1 MPSKGHKV
9 DLNNI
14 SAETLEEIKK
24 ATSGI
29 TSGTGIHGADLS
41 DLISLVPVNTPF
53 RDRLARTSPAQG
65 AKFAEWE
72 ALTNVNNAQP
82 NPATAFDQA
91 APLVLANMQDVTAL
105 YAKVGAGYTVTQD
118 AITIA
123 RGYADAKAVAIFNA
137 INQYKIGEDRKAIG
151 GQNFALATPATPTVV
166 AATTGGTIPLSTAV
180 NVKVAA
186 RAASNF
192 FWGGSGI
199 ASAQGTVTTGAGTS
213 TNTATASVVAVPGAV
228 AYDWFVAGFYYTTT
242 TVNTVLITN
251 IPVAN
256 NTVVPAITGLSSTL
270 PTAVPVADATAS
282 ALDFNGLLP
291 SLIGDYA
298 TGGAT
303 GLVSRGSGISS
314 GAYYRS
320 LDGATLTVSG
330 QSIAELDTLNAA
342 IYNQVQLSPDRYMV
356 SPDQAGTLS
365 GAFLVSGA
373 STVYLQPADSSDR
386 AQAVLGGRV
395 EYYVNKITGE
405 KIEIELNPNLPSG
418 TLIATRDNIPFPN
431 SNITKSM
438 EIRTQNDLVD
448 WEYPAAR
455 QTGAGGGPRFD
466 GEIYSMETFVN
477 RAPVAMGVIQNI
489 TKS

>member
-1 MPSKGHKV
+1 MDYNG
-9 DLNNI
+9 I
-14 SAETLEEIKK
+14 SEETLEEIKK
-24 ATSGI
+24 AATSGI
-29 TSGTGIHGADLS
+29 LSSTGIHGADLS

-53 RDRLARTSPAQG
+53 RDRLARVTPKQG

-82 NPATAFDQA
+82 NPATAFDSP
-91 APLVLANMQDVTAL
+91 APIVLANLQDVTAL
-105 YAKVGAGYTVTQD
+105 YAKVGAGYTVSMD
-118 AITIA
+118 AISIG

-151 GQNFALATPATPTVV
+151 GQNFALATPGTPTV
-166 AATTGGTIPLSTAV
+166 ASATTGGSIAASTVV

-186 RAASNF
+186 RSVSNF

-199 ASAQGTVTTGAGTS
+199 ASAQGTVTTGSGTS
-213 TNTATASVVAVPGAV
+213 TNLVTASVAAVPGAV
-228 AYDWFVAGFYYTTT
+228 AYDWFVNGYYFTT
-242 TVNTVLITN
+242 TVVNTVPIGTV
-251 IPVAN
+251 PVAN

-270 PTAVPVADATAS
+270 PTSVPVADATAS
-282 ALDFNGLLP
+282 ANDFNGLLP

-303 GLVSRGSGISS
+303 GLVSRGSGTPS
-314 GAYYRS
+314 GAYYKS
-320 LDGATLTVSG
+320 LDGATLTLNG
-330 QSIAELDTLNAA
+330 PSIAELDALNAA

-356 SPDQAGTLS
+356 SPDQASTLS
-365 GAFLVSGA
+365 KAFIATGAATAFLE
-373 STVYLQPADSSDR
+373 PADRTQR

-395 EYYVNKITGE
+395 EWYVNAITGE
-405 KIEIELNPNLPSG
+405 NIMIELNPNLPSG
-418 TLIATRDNIPFPN
+418 TLIATRDSIPFPN
-431 SNITKSM
+431 SNIANSM
-438 EIRTQNDLVD
+438 EIRTQTDLVD
-448 WEYPAAR
+448 WEYPAGR
-455 QTGAGGGPRFD
+455 GVGVGGGPRFD